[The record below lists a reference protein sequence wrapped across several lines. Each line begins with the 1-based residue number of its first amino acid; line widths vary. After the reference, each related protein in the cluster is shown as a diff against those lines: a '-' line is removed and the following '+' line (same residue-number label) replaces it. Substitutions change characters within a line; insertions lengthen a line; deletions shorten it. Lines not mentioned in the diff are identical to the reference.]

1 MSEVI
6 NLFVTP
12 LYRAQLESV
21 KNCAALAHV
30 CHVLSTD
37 DAAGQRWSQKH
48 NYLGYTSYASL
59 NDLPMRFPEIA
70 ALVKKLD
77 KHVAQFAKRLDF
89 DLGGKKLVLD
99 ALWANVVES
108 GGVHTGHIH
117 PHSVISGT
125 FYVALPDKDQA
136 IKFEDPRL
144 AMMMAAPPRKKTAAQ
159 DLQPFIYIKPNV
171 GDVLLWESWLRHEVV
186 QNLSDD
192 LRMSIS
198 FNYRWK

>member
-1 MSEVI
+1 MSEI
-6 NLFVTP
+6 TQLFVTP
-12 LYRAQLESV
+12 LYRAKIESA
-21 KNCAALAHV
+21 KNCDALVNV
-30 CHVLSTD
+30 CNVLSVD

-48 NYLGYTSYASL
+48 HYLGYTSYASL

-89 DLGGKKLVLD
+89 DLSGKKLLLD
-99 ALWANVVES
+99 ALWVNILEP

-117 PHSVISGT
+117 PHSVVSGT
-125 FYVALPDKDQA
+125 FYVALPDADQA
-136 IKFEDPRL
+136 LKFEDPRL
-144 AMMMAAPPRKKTAAQ
+144 AMMMASPPRKKTAAQ
-159 DLQPFIYIKPNV
+159 ELQPFIYIKPNV

-198 FNYRWK
+198 FNYRWA